1 MSKTEILENAIDRE
15 FPVQPD
21 KYYIF
26 PPFAPPKGFTLEEAM
41 GSLRLNPFNIYI
53 ENKVQKT
60 RLPHRYYHG
69 LKRNIIKNPSTV
81 GKVNKGRGAPRRNK
95 RFSVFGRLFHS
106 RSTAPPQNSSSSHKI
121 VDPLQRETM
130 RRYFAL
136 FPILNQDNNQDG
148 HSLNKSSSNV
158 SLLNSE
164 AWSFLDDVQNMDLN
178 DTSDYLPAPDSE
190 NSPELELNDTAPLPI
205 VPLSYVLNAT
215 KLKESTPHSEKSKD
229 VSAAMLILKNILS
242 GSTSPSFVNTT
253 PLVKNTS
260 VPNETDW
267 SVHRKIIKRMLRND
281 HYNTA
286 MKNVVISSSQA
297 NAKRDTGINLKMF
310 KHLNILNI
318 LPNLKGTYSTGAE
331 NNTTTLPLS
340 DQPSTEGSQ
349 NIETSKS
356 FSQKLKDK
364 INKILTLNL
373 FRKQGSKVIFQP
385 KYPYGVTDS
394 YPGLPFTLTNLNETN
409 LTFEQILTE
418 YAKYLMK
425 QDELAITASKM
436 VLLPEYPTIPPDLD
450 ADDFE
455 DVDTTISLDVTENSE
470 EVLNDRPNNGE
481 TTLETD
487 SEDSEFT
494 HDNETTFYTLDS
506 EDTSDSSL
514 EIYEDFLDLNN
525 DKKTPKKQDEA
536 LSHNRSSKFDAVL
549 EYVNDV
555 MISTGK

>member
-1 MSKTEILENAIDRE
+1 
-15 FPVQPD
+15 
-21 KYYIF
+21 
-26 PPFAPPKGFTLEEAM
+26 
-41 GSLRLNPFNIYI
+41 
-53 ENKVQKT
+53 
-60 RLPHRYYHG
+60 
-69 LKRNIIKNPSTV
+69 
-81 GKVNKGRGAPRRNK
+81 
-95 RFSVFGRLFHS
+95 
-106 RSTAPPQNSSSSHKI
+106 
-121 VDPLQRETM
+121 
-130 RRYFAL
+130 
-136 FPILNQDNNQDG
+136 
-148 HSLNKSSSNV
+148 
-158 SLLNSE
+158 
-164 AWSFLDDVQNMDLN
+164 
-178 DTSDYLPAPDSE
+178 
-190 NSPELELNDTAPLPI
+190 
-205 VPLSYVLNAT
+205 
-215 KLKESTPHSEKSKD
+215 
-229 VSAAMLILKNILS
+229 
-242 GSTSPSFVNTT
+242 
-253 PLVKNTS
+253 
-260 VPNETDW
+260 
-267 SVHRKIIKRMLRND
+267 MLRND